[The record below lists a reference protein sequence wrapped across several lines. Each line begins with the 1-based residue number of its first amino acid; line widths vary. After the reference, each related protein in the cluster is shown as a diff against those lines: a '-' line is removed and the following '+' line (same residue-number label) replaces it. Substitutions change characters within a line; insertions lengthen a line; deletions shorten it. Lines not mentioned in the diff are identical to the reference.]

1 MLGDNT
7 QAGQWAREKMI
18 TNGNRFIERQ
28 YFKVAEAVD
37 RGDVEPRWIPTDLNL
52 ADVLTKPVSR
62 QVMEKIGPM
71 LNGKKPLP
79 DMPPKAN
86 ALKSRTPKLQG

>member
-1 MLGDNT
+1 MFYRESAL
-7 QAGQWAREKMI
+7 AR
-18 TNGNRFIERQ
+18 RFIERQ

-71 LNGKKPLP
+71 LNG
-79 DMPPKAN
+79 N
-86 ALKSRTPKLQG
+86 ATQRIRVRGSAYGVCG